1 MTSEEIAELLK
12 AAVQARPQVTQTFN
26 FNAPVGQQI
35 AHVDRI
41 EAHFDKDMGMQI
53 ANAGEINNGAP
64 QPKPSKVHV
73 DDDKDVLSPI
83 NTPEAQQLWQKAQ
96 DAGWVDADRQPTNRL
111 HTKASKA
118 VFANVMI
125 ERLNIPQPGYEPFE
139 ELWGVKGLQNSY
151 SSGMGYNVNMDKK
164 EEIKDSLR

>member
-12 AAVQARPQVTQTFN
+12 AAVQARHQVTQTFN

-53 ANAGEINNGAP
+53 ANAGEINHGAQ
-64 QPKPSKVHV
+64 QPRPRKAY
-73 DDDKDVLSPI
+73 DGDKDVLAPI
-83 NTPEAQQLWQKAQ
+83 NTPEAQQLWKKAM
-96 DAGWVDADRQPTNRL
+96 DAGWVDAERQPTNRL
-111 HTKASKA
+111 STKAAKA

>member
-12 AAVQARPQVTQTFN
+12 AAVQASPQVTQTFN

-53 ANAGEINNGAP
+53 ANAGEINHGAQ
-64 QPKPSKVHV
+64 QPRPRKAY
-73 DDDKDVLSPI
+73 DGDKDVLAPI
-83 NTPEAQQLWQKAQ
+83 NTPEAQQLWKKAM
-96 DAGWVDADRQPTNRL
+96 DAGWVDAERQPTNRL
-111 HTKASKA
+111 STKAAKA

>member
-1 MTSEEIAELLK
+1 MLSHRL
-12 AAVQARPQVTQTFN
+12 PG
-26 FNAPVGQQI
+26 P
-35 AHVDRI
+35 
-41 EAHFDKDMGMQI
+41 
-53 ANAGEINNGAP
+53 
-64 QPKPSKVHV
+64 PS
-73 DDDKDVLSPI
+73 
-83 NTPEAQQLWQKAQ
+83 
-96 DAGWVDADRQPTNRL
+96 
-111 HTKASKA
+111 

>member
-53 ANAGEINNGAP
+53 ANAGEINHGAQ
-64 QPKPSKVHV
+64 QPRPRKAY
-73 DDDKDVLSPI
+73 DGDKDVLAPI
-83 NTPEAQQLWQKAQ
+83 NTPEAQQLWKKAM
-96 DAGWVDADRQPTNRL
+96 DAGRVDAERQPTNRL
-111 HTKASKA
+111 STKAAKA

>member
-1 MTSEEIAELLK
+1 
-12 AAVQARPQVTQTFN
+12 
-26 FNAPVGQQI
+26 
-35 AHVDRI
+35 
-41 EAHFDKDMGMQI
+41 MGMQI
-53 ANAGEINNGAP
+53 ANAGEINHGAQ
-64 QPKPSKVHV
+64 QPRPRKAY
-73 DDDKDVLSPI
+73 DGDKDVLAPI
-83 NTPEAQQLWQKAQ
+83 NTPEAQQLWKKAM
-96 DAGWVDADRQPTNRL
+96 DAGWVDAERQPTNRL
-111 HTKASKA
+111 STKAAKA

>member
-1 MTSEEIAELLK
+1 M
-12 AAVQARPQVTQTFN
+12 
-26 FNAPVGQQI
+26 
-35 AHVDRI
+35 DRI

-53 ANAGEINNGAP
+53 ANAGEINHGAQ
-64 QPKPSKVHV
+64 QPRPRKAY
-73 DDDKDVLSPI
+73 DGDKDVLAPI
-83 NTPEAQQLWQKAQ
+83 NTPEAQQLWKKAM
-96 DAGWVDADRQPTNRL
+96 DAGWVDAERQPTNRL
-111 HTKASKA
+111 STKAAKA

>member
-12 AAVQARPQVTQTFN
+12 VAVQARPQVTQTLN

-35 AHVDRI
+35 AHVDKI
-41 EAHFDKDMGMQI
+41 EAHFDKDMGMQV
-53 ANAGEINNGAP
+53 ANAGEINHGAQ
-64 QPKPSKVHV
+64 QPRPRKAY
-73 DDDKDVLSPI
+73 DGDKDVLAPI
-83 NTPEAQQLWQKAQ
+83 NTPEAQQLWEKAL
-96 DAGWVDADRQPTNRL
+96 DAGWVDAERQPTNRL
-111 HTKASKA
+111 STKAAKA

>member
-53 ANAGEINNGAP
+53 AM
-64 QPKPSKVHV
+64 
-73 DDDKDVLSPI
+73 
-83 NTPEAQQLWQKAQ
+83 PE
-96 DAGWVDADRQPTNRL
+96 R
-111 HTKASKA
+111 
-118 VFANVMI
+118 
-125 ERLNIPQPGYEPFE
+125 
-139 ELWGVKGLQNSY
+139 
-151 SSGMGYNVNMDKK
+151 
-164 EEIKDSLR
+164 